1 MTTWLRVTSAM
12 TSMACAILFVFCCV
26 SSVLTGEWG
35 GQGFPTL
42 VGYRE
47 RGRGATYFSNLAL
60 LGTFVTGS
68 IAVVKSDAR
77 MGRAA
82 AGLFASSLLVPL
94 VVVYIP
100 HRIKTA
106 PDREKEK
113 IWRAKNDA
121 KNKAWTVAYEA
132 EKKAAE
138 ARKTPEMRAKEDE
151 DRRRRLAELA
161 AKSQEYEKENQKR
174 VKFVEEEMRKYDAA
188 QKRRP

>member
-1 MTTWLRVTSAM
+1 
-12 TSMACAILFVFCCV
+12 
-26 SSVLTGEWG
+26 
-35 GQGFPTL
+35 
-42 VGYRE
+42 
-47 RGRGATYFSNLAL
+47 LAL

-68 IAVVKSDAR
+68 IAISKSDAR

-82 AGLFASSLLVPL
+82 AGLFAASLLVPL

-100 HRIKTA
+100 HWIKTA

-132 EKKAAE
+132 EKKATE

-174 VKFVEEEMRKYDAA
+174 REFVEEEMRKYDAA
-188 QKRRP
+188 QRRRP